1 MKKISL
7 LILIIIGSCQT
18 TVMKEEKNTSFYVG
32 TYTNGNSKG
41 IYKYEINTEGK
52 LKEIG
57 LMAATINPTFLAKSK
72 NNKLLFAVGETDEA
86 GTGFIKSFKITKDS
100 LIEISKEKS
109 GGAGPCF
116 VAVDSRNYILTANY
130 GGGNIGLLKADT
142 LGALKPLLYTQQ
154 HTGKGTT
161 ERQQAPHAH
170 STWFHPIKDEIISI
184 DLGTNNLWFSKID
197 TQKDELIFTVQK
209 KLKMAKG
216 AGPRHLTFHPNNKW
230 IYVLNE
236 LNNTVSLIKEKNNTY
251 FVESSISTL
260 PKDFLAFS
268 KAADIHIS
276 KDGLFLYAS
285 NRGHESIVIYK
296 IDPKNGIL
304 KVVGFEPVKGEH
316 PRNFSL
322 SADAQFLLVANQDT
336 NNIVSFRRDTDKG
349 TLTFVDSIA
358 APTPVCILF

>member
-41 IYKYEINTEGK
+41 IYKYQINTEGK

-57 LMAATINPTFLAKSK
+57 LMATTINPTFLAKSK

-130 GGGNIGLLKADT
+130 GGGNIGLLKADA

-170 STWFHPIKDEIISI
+170 STWFHPVKDEIISI

-197 TQKDELIFTVQK
+197 TQKDEFIFTVQK
-209 KLKMAKG
+209 K
-216 AGPRHLTFHPNNKW
+216 F
-230 IYVLNE
+230 
-236 LNNTVSLIKEKNNTY
+236 
-251 FVESSISTL
+251 
-260 PKDFLAFS
+260 
-268 KAADIHIS
+268 
-276 KDGLFLYAS
+276 
-285 NRGHESIVIYK
+285 
-296 IDPKNGIL
+296 KNGK
-304 KVVGFEPVKGEH
+304 KV
-316 PRNFSL
+316 L
-322 SADAQFLLVANQDT
+322 AQDT
-336 NNIVSFRRDTDKG
+336 
-349 TLTFVDSIA
+349 
-358 APTPVCILF
+358 